1 MMSPLKVAEAVFPLP
16 PAPPLPPTEG
26 EAETTPPPLIA
37 MLEPPDPPP
46 PPMLDTSTPGDWNPC
61 VVISPEIF
69 AVTSPALPPVPPDPP
84 TPRL

>member
-26 EAETTPPPLIA
+26 EAETIPPPLIA

-46 PPMLDTSTPGDWNPC
+46 PPMLDTSTPGD
-61 VVISPEIF
+61 
-69 AVTSPALPPVPPDPP
+69 
-84 TPRL
+84 